1 MPRRAQPIFLGDGS
15 TLAGIH
21 VKNFLLT
28 VLTLGIYSFWAKADV
43 RQYLYSQTDVAGDR
57 FDYSGTGGELFL
69 GFLKFLGLVLVGVG
83 VAVAGLG
90 VSESLAPVVGYAL
103 VGLLV
108 FPLGV
113 VGSRR
118 YRLSRTSWRGIAFSF
133 RGSVAGFLGVYIPGA
148 LLTVVTLG
156 IYYPFFHA
164 NVRRFLVE
172 GTHFGNR
179 PFEFTGS
186 GADLL
191 PRHLLL
197 YVALP
202 LTLGLYGF
210 WHVAHRQRYYWE
222 HTSFGSA
229 QFSSSLDGG
238 ELLSF
243 SLANALLTIV
253 TLGIAY
259 PWIQARRIGFQCEQI
274 EITGTEAF
282 EAALQDART
291 AGAMGD
297 AVSEMFE
304 LELAGADFFGL

>member
-274 EITGTEAF
+274 
-282 EAALQDART
+282 
-291 AGAMGD
+291 
-297 AVSEMFE
+297 
-304 LELAGADFFGL
+304 